1 MPSSGIT
8 GPEYHGA
15 MRPFSAPVNLAHY
28 TEKGEP
34 TSVAQRP
41 GSKEQ
46 YLLTTLSISFV
57 LGMGVAVGVYFAWK
71 SGAIAPGLHNVLS
84 AVALLICPPF
94 ILSAA
99 VGPTPDS
106 DLALTLIVGTIVF
119 ANAFLYAGMA
129 AVGYFV
135 VTILA
140 NRRSH

>member
-1 MPSSGIT
+1 M
-8 GPEYHGA
+8 
-15 MRPFSAPVNLAHY
+15 NLAHY
-28 TEKGEP
+28 TETGEP

-46 YLLTTLSISFV
+46 HLLTVLSISFV
-57 LGMGVAVGVYFAWK
+57 LGMGVAVAVYSAWK
-71 SGAIAPGLHNVLS
+71 FGVIAPGLHNVLS
-84 AVALLICPPF
+84 AVALLVCPPF

-119 ANAFLYAGMA
+119 ANGFLYAGMA
-129 AVGYFV
+129 AIGYFV

-140 NRRSH
+140 NRKSR

>member
-1 MPSSGIT
+1 M
-8 GPEYHGA
+8 HLV
-15 MRPFSAPVNLAHY
+15 SAAVTLAHY
-28 TEKGEP
+28 TETGEP

-46 YLLTTLSISFV
+46 YLLTALSISFV
-57 LGMGVAVGVYFAWK
+57 LGMGVAVGVYSAWK
-71 SGAIAPGLHNVLS
+71 FGAIAPGLHDVLS
-84 AVALLICPPF
+84 AVALLVCPPF

-119 ANAFLYAGMA
+119 ANGFLYAGVA

-135 VTILA
+135 VTVLA
-140 NRRSH
+140 TKKTSGGARP

>member
-1 MPSSGIT
+1 M
-8 GPEYHGA
+8 
-15 MRPFSAPVNLAHY
+15 NLAHY
-28 TEKGEP
+28 TETGEP

-46 YLLTTLSISFV
+46 HLLTVLSISFV
-57 LGMGVAVGVYFAWK
+57 LGMGVAVAVYSAWK
-71 SGAIAPGLHNVLS
+71 FGVIAPGLHNVLS
-84 AVALLICPPF
+84 AVALLVCPPF

-119 ANAFLYAGMA
+119 ANGFLYAGMA
-129 AVGYFV
+129 AIGYFV

-140 NRRSH
+140 NRKSH

>member
-1 MPSSGIT
+1 MPLV
-8 GPEYHGA
+8 
-15 MRPFSAPVNLAHY
+15 SAAVNLAHY

-34 TSVAQRP
+34 TSVTQRP

-46 YLLTTLSISFV
+46 YLLTVLSISFV
-57 LGMGVAVGVYFAWK
+57 LGMGVAVAVYSAWK
-71 SGAIAPGLHNVLS
+71 FGVIAPGLHNVLS
-84 AVALLICPPF
+84 AVALLVCPPF

-119 ANAFLYAGMA
+119 ANAFLYAGVA

-135 VTILA
+135 VTTMA
-140 NRRSH
+140 KRKRPR